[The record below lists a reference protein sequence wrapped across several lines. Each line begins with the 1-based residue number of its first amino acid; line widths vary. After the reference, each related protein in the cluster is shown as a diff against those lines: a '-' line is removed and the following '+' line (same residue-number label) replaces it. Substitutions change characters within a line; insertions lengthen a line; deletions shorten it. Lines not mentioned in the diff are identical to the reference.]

1 MVLNMDV
8 YATILDI
15 TMPSPP
21 TPQKLLGPY
30 YFGVVLNTFLY
41 GILVLQVITYYQN
54 YKKDKTWLRLFV
66 LYLFV
71 VESVNTGMCVAMIYE
86 PLVGQFGTD
95 KPMSFFPSLLP
106 SQPILEVAVFVPVQF
121 FYAWRISVIMR
132 NYIAPAI
139 ICMAS
144 LASMVGAIW
153 TAVIVAEVK
162 SYLEKPKVDFTALLW
177 SCTAAGADV
186 IITASLFWSLRAR
199 KTGIRSTDDTIE
211 RIVRN
216 AVQTGAITVAFTLLN
231 TTLFVGLSNSTLN
244 FVFDFAIPKLYSNA
258 LVSTLNARASGSDGG
273 MMELRTTPT
282 SRNAIAFSNTR
293 QTGRTASSATQI
305 VSSGDVTF
313 KPSAHDL
320 FLETKSDILALG
332 VGDDTYLE
340 AK

>member
-1 MVLNMDV
+1 
-8 YATILDI
+8 
-15 TMPSPP
+15 MPSPP

-86 PLVGQFGTD
+86 PLVGQFV
-95 KPMSFFPSLLP
+95 LP
-106 SQPILEVAVFVPVQF
+106 SQPILEAAVFVPVQF

-231 TTLFVGLSNSTLN
+231 TTLFVGLSNSTLSARLHFLPPRFALIFETD

-258 LVSTLNARASGSDGG
+258 LVSTLNARASGTDGG

-282 SRNAIAFSNTR
+282 TRNALAFSNTR

-313 KPSAHDL
+313 KPSAAAHDL

-332 VGDDTYLE
+332 VGDDTYPE